1 MENEEQKKEEY
12 LNKNITLFLYEK
24 VKNGKLDPKYVPDKY
39 LEAIKILLE
48 EEKKIIQNKISS
60 VSGNI

>member
-24 VKNGKLDPKYVPDKY
+24 VKSGKLDPKYVPDKY

-60 VSGNI
+60 VSGNS

>member
-12 LNKNITLFLYEK
+12 LNKNITLFLYEN

-60 VSGNI
+60 VSGNS

>member
-1 MENEEQKKEEY
+1 MKNEDIKKEEY

-24 VKNGKLDPKYVPDKY
+24 VKSGNLDPKYVPDKY

-48 EEKKIIQNKISS
+48 EEKKIIKNKIAS
-60 VSGNI
+60 VSGNT

>member
-39 LEAIKILLE
+39 LEAIKERSTNIKRKQYNDLIP
-48 EEKKIIQNKISS
+48 II
-60 VSGNI
+60 

>member
-1 MENEEQKKEEY
+1 M
-12 LNKNITLFLYEK
+12 LKNITLFLYEK

-60 VSGNI
+60 VSGNS